1 MEILYYFRVLRKW
14 WWLIVAATLVS
25 TVSSYFAVSRM
36 PRVYQATSTVRIGQ
50 ALDVPNPTYE
60 DFSISQQ
67 LARTY
72 SDMVTRQP
80 ILVAAADAL
89 GLPFSPGPQDVT
101 ASIVPGTQLLEI
113 SVRDTDPERARAL
126 ADEIAR
132 QLILQTP
139 NEIEKDNARQ
149 TFVQT
154 QLANLEKNIQTTE
167 DEIVA
172 AQAQL
177 AGADSARAIQEYE
190 GNISALQQKLAS
202 YQATYASLLQSV
214 EKRTNYISVFEAA
227 TTPGYPI
234 SPRVMQTVLMAAA
247 IGLILAIGGAILIEF
262 IDDTVKTPEDVQKA
276 MNLTPLGAIG
286 EIAGATREERL
297 ITAQELP
304 SPIIEAYRVLR
315 TNLQVSSVDEPLR
328 TLLVTSASPYE
339 GKSTTVANLGAI
351 MAQAG
356 HSVVLVDADLRRSSL
371 HRYFGVSNKKGLTD
385 SLLMD
390 EPAPDGWLQETGIEN
405 LRVLTS
411 GPLPPNPSELLGS
424 KKMHSLIERLAQD
437 TDIVIFDTPPVLP
450 VTDAMVLAAN
460 VDGVLL
466 VTEAGKTRRT
476 AARQASESLQKVR
489 ARILGVVLNRLS
501 LRDSKGYGYYEYTPY
516 GGRHPAWR
524 KWIPTIGKKDGKR
537 AVDAE
542 N

>member
-167 DEIVA
+167 DEIAA
-172 AQAQL
+172 AQTQL

-466 VTEAGKTRRT
+466 VAEAGKTRRT
-476 AARQASESLQKVR
+476 AARQAAESLQKVR

-501 LRDSKGYGYYEYTPY
+501 ARDSNGYGYYEYGPY
-516 GGRHPAWR
+516 RGHNPAWR
-524 KWIPTIGKKDGKR
+524 KWIPTIGKEEGKR

-542 N
+542 S